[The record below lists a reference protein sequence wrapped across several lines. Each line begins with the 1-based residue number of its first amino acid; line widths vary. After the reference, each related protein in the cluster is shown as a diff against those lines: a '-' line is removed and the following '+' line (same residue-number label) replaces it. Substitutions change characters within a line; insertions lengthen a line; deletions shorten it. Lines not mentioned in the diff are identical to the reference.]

1 MSELKDSLS
10 IRIEVRDKDFKL
22 ISDPNFEGRKYAS
35 QLRFNLAE
43 NENIDRELQDIAKF
57 LQVAAPERIFTI
69 ELRYFNNISKSFS
82 LLKSLEVNQGVVGE
96 ILNY

>member
-22 ISDPNFEGRKYAS
+22 INDPNFEGRKYAS

-43 NENIDRELQDIAKF
+43 NEHIDRELQDIAKF